1 MFRRLLG
8 VLFIAWED
16 PGSETVTNRVGPWK
30 KLERIQEVL
39 EKQLLH
45 LNGPVDWKGPGQH
58 RPGAQVLL
66 SPFIS
71 KGCVTER
78 LDDVPISQAASRCKD
93 PEAGRQAGSGPTRVA
108 LSPKKRETLTQQR
121 RH

>member
-1 MFRRLLG
+1 M
-8 VLFIAWED
+8 
-16 PGSETVTNRVGPWK
+16 TNRVGPWK

-58 RPGAQVLL
+58 RPEAQVLL

-78 LDDVPISQAASRCKD
+78 LDDVPGSQAASRCKAD
-93 PEAGRQAGSGPTRVA
+93 PEARRQTGSGPTRVA
-108 LSPKKRETLTQQR
+108 LSPKKRETLTQRR